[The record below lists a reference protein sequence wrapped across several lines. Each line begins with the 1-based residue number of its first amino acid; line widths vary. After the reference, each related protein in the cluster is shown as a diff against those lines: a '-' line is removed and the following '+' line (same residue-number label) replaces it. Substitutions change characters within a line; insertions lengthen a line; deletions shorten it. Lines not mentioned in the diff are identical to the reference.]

1 MNSLTL
7 SICVEGFLLECSA
20 RRLSQNTVKF
30 YTIILKK
37 LIRFF
42 PGDPLIADVSKS
54 DVERFLDSL
63 TTLCKKSLVGHHATL
78 SALWRWAIAEGVV
91 ARNVVRDIPQARP
104 EERLVNPFSQAE
116 VKALLAAVDKS
127 APYQRPGQRPCQN
140 VIPTAARNRCI
151 IYLLLDTGIRASEL
165 CGLAIRDV
173 DLKAR
178 HVLVMGKG
186 DKERQ
191 IPFDSIT
198 GQVLWRYL
206 AGRKA
211 DPVSAPLFPA
221 WTAADRDCPDRR
233 GPLDARDLYH
243 VLQRIGRRAGVAD
256 VHPHRFRHTFA
267 IQFLRNHG
275 DVYTLQRILGHT
287 TLDMVRRYLAIAQ
300 TDVEAAHR
308 LASPVANWRL

>member
-1 MNSLTL
+1 MNNFTL
-7 SICVEGFLLECSA
+7 SICVEGFILECNA
-20 RRLSQNTVKF
+20 RRLSPNTIKF

-37 LIRFF
+37 LTRFF
-42 PGDPLIADVSKS
+42 PGDPFIADIAKA
-54 DVERFLDSL
+54 DIERFLDSL

-78 SALWRWAIAEGVV
+78 SALWRWAVAEGVA

-104 EERLVNPFSQAE
+104 EERLVTPFTQAE
-116 VKALLAAVDKS
+116 VKLLLGAVDKS
-127 APYQRPGQRPCQN
+127 APYQRPGQRICQHSN
-140 VIPTAARNRCI
+140 PTAQRNHAI

-178 HVLVMGKG
+178 HIIVMGKG

-198 GQVLWRYL
+198 GQVIWRYL
-206 AGRKA
+206 AGRKT

-221 WTAADRDCPDRR
+221 WIAADRDCPDRR
-233 GPLDARDLYH
+233 SPLDARDLYH
-243 VLQRIGRRAGVAD
+243 ILQRIGRRAGVAD

-267 IQFLRNHG
+267 IQFLRNKG

-287 TLDMVRRYLAIAQ
+287 TLDMVRCYLAIAQ
-300 TDVEAAHR
+300 TDIEAAHR

>member
-1 MNSLTL
+1 MHTANSHRAHDHANRDDHTHPH
-7 SICVEGFLLECSA
+7 
-20 RRLSQNTVKF
+20 SQVRT
-30 YTIILKK
+30 
-37 LIRFF
+37 
-42 PGDPLIADVSKS
+42 DPDASSHPDVSANRDANS
-54 DVERFLDSL
+54 QTV
-63 TTLCKKSLVGHHATL
+63 TNGHTHHCPAD
-78 SALWRWAIAEGVV
+78 RIA
-91 ARNVVRDIPQARP
+91 
-104 EERLVNPFSQAE
+104 
-116 VKALLAAVDKS
+116 
-127 APYQRPGQRPCQN
+127 GQC
-140 VIPTAARNRCI
+140 CI

-165 CGLAIRDV
+165 CSLVIRDV

-178 HVLVMGKG
+178 HVVVMGKG

-221 WTAADRDCPDRR
+221 WTAAERDCPDRR

-243 VLQRIGRRAGVAD
+243 VLQRIGQRAGVAD

-267 IQFLRNHG
+267 IQYLRNKG

-300 TDVEAAHR
+300 TDIEAAHR